1 MGQIADQVHA
11 KFKVFTGQL
20 AADGTLGKLGSD
32 VESWVTSAK
41 VAPKSIG
48 VEFLESAGVLILSV
62 GYRDDEPP
70 YQVKLTSVRV
80 GTVASVD
87 PAGLATIERAMSDA
101 SSKLSNVICHEL
113 YVTGDNALLMV
124 FMAHRAG

>member
-11 KFKVFTGQL
+11 KFKVFTGAL
-20 AADGTLGKLGSD
+20 EKDGTLGTLAGQ
-32 VESWVTSAK
+32 VERWVAAER

-70 YQVKLTSVRV
+70 YPVQLTSTRIGSVE
-80 GTVASVD
+80 SVD
-87 PAGLATIERAMSDA
+87 PAALEKIEKAMANA
-101 SSKLSNVICHEL
+101 SSTLKNVICHEL
-113 YVTGDNALLMV
+113 YVTADNTLLMV
-124 FMAHRAG
+124 FMAHRAE